1 MLKKLSEEKQRE
13 IIDCAIHEFA
23 DRGLKDA
30 KLGNIAKAAEISVGV
45 LYKYYED
52 KNALFLACVRYVT
65 GKLEEFLE
73 ELLSHED
80 KPLNYAKAL
89 INELQQ
95 YSRRH
100 GEYIRL
106 YHVTTCTGD
115 YAEELAREIEGCT
128 SQVYV
133 RFIAQ
138 AQKKGIVRG
147 DLDPGLFAFFLDN
160 LLTMMQFSYSC
171 PYYTERMKLFA
182 GADIL
187 GRDEYVAR
195 QLLRFLESA
204 FTLDEKD
211 IVHSTGSTEANA

>member
-1 MLKKLSEEKQRE
+1 MLKKLSIEKQQE

-23 DRGLKDA
+23 DRGLRDA
-30 KLGNIAKAAEISVGV
+30 KLSHIAEAAGISVGV

-65 GKLEEFLE
+65 GKLEEFLV

-80 KPLNYAKAL
+80 KPLNYARAL
-89 INELQQ
+89 IKELQK

-106 YHVTTCTGD
+106 YHVTTCTCD
-115 YAEELAREIEGCT
+115 LAGEIAGEIEGYT
-128 SQVYV
+128 SGVYV

-138 AQKKGIVRG
+138 AQEKGLVRG
-147 DLDPGLFAFFLDN
+147 DLDPGLFAFFFDS
-160 LLTMMQFSYSC
+160 LLTSMQFSYSC
-171 PYYTERMKLFA
+171 PYYTERMKLYA
-182 GADIL
+182 GEDIL
-187 GRDEYVAR
+187 GRDEYVAE

-204 FTLDEKD
+204 FTLEEKD
-211 IVHSTGSTEANA
+211 IVHGSV

>member
-1 MLKKLSEEKQRE
+1 MLKKLSEEKQQK
-13 IIDCAIHEFA
+13 IIDCAVHEFA

-30 KLGNIAKAAEISVGV
+30 KLSSIAKAAGISVGV

-52 KNALFLACVRYVT
+52 KNALFLSCVRYVT

-80 KPLNYAKAL
+80 KPLNYARAL
-89 INELQQ
+89 IYELQK

-106 YHVTTCTGD
+106 YHVTTCTCD
-115 YAEELAREIEGCT
+115 YAREMAREIEGIT

-138 AQKKGIVRG
+138 AQQKGLVRG
-147 DLDPGLFAFFLDN
+147 DLDPGLFAFFLDS
-160 LLTMMQFSYSC
+160 LLTVTQFSYSC
-171 PYYTERMKLFA
+171 PYYTERMKLYA
-182 GADIL
+182 GQDIL
-187 GRDEYVAR
+187 DRDEYVAE

-204 FTLDEKD
+204 FTLEQKD
-211 IVHSTGSTEANA
+211 IVHSSIS

>member
-1 MLKKLSEEKQRE
+1 MLKKLSDEKQQE
-13 IIDCAIHEFA
+13 IIDCAVHEFA
-23 DRGLKDA
+23 DRGLRDA
-30 KLGNIAKAAEISVGV
+30 KLGSIAKAAGISVGV

-65 GKLEEFLE
+65 GELEAFLE

-89 INELQQ
+89 IGELQK

-106 YHVTTCTGD
+106 YHVATCTCD
-115 YAEELAREIEGCT
+115 YAGEIAKEIEGCT
-128 SQVYV
+128 SEVYV

-138 AQKKGIVRG
+138 AQQRGVVRG
-147 DLDPGLFAFFLDN
+147 DLDPGLFAFFFDS
-160 LLTMMQFSYSC
+160 LLTVMQFSYSC
-171 PYYTERMKLFA
+171 PYYTERMKLYA
-182 GADIL
+182 GEDVL
-187 GRDEYVAR
+187 DRDEYVAA

-204 FTLDEKD
+204 FTLEEKD
-211 IVHSTGSTEANA
+211 IVHGSA

>member
-1 MLKKLSEEKQRE
+1 MLKKLSPEKQQE
-13 IIDCAIHEFA
+13 IIDCAVHEFA

-30 KLGNIAKAAEISVGV
+30 KLGNIAKAAGISVGV

-65 GKLEEFLE
+65 GKLEEFLG

-80 KPLNYAKAL
+80 KPLNYARAL
-89 INELQQ
+89 IKELQA
-95 YSRRH
+95 YSSRH

-106 YHVTTCTGD
+106 YHVTTCTSD
-115 YAEELAREIEGCT
+115 YAEEVAKEIEGYR
-128 SQVYV
+128 SEVYV

-138 AQKKGIVRG
+138 AQQKGLVRG
-147 DLDPGLFAFFLDN
+147 DLDPGLFAFFFDS
-160 LLTMMQFSYSC
+160 LLTVMQFSYSC
-171 PYYTERMKLFA
+171 PYYTERMKLYA

-187 GRDEYVAR
+187 ERDVYVAE

-204 FTLDEKD
+204 FTLEQKD
-211 IVHSTGSTEANA
+211 IVHSSV

>member
-1 MLKKLSEEKQRE
+1 MLKKLSEEKQQE
-13 IIDCAIHEFA
+13 IIDCAVHEFA

-30 KLGNIAKAAEISVGV
+30 KLSSIAKSAGISVGV

-52 KNALFLACVRYVT
+52 KNALFLSCVRYVT

-80 KPLNYAKAL
+80 KPLNYARAL
-89 INELQQ
+89 IYELQK

-106 YHVTTCTGD
+106 YHVTTCTCD
-115 YAEELAREIEGCT
+115 YAGEMAREIEGIT

-133 RFIAQ
+133 RFISQ
-138 AQKKGIVRG
+138 AQQKGLVRG
-147 DLDPGLFAFFLDN
+147 DLDPGVFAFFLDS

-171 PYYTERMKLFA
+171 PYYTERMKLYA

-187 GRDEYVAR
+187 GCDEYAAE

-204 FTLDEKD
+204 FTLEQKD
-211 IVHSTGSTEANA
+211 IVHSSE